1 VALDEV
7 CNLRTIPHKTCQ
19 SQNTELEAIFSSY
32 SDVNNQLEYVPKE
45 IITKPNPPENV
56 ELAIQ

>member
-1 VALDEV
+1 M
-7 CNLRTIPHKTCQ
+7 PHKTCQ

-32 SDVNNQLEYVPKE
+32 SDANTQLEYILKE

-56 ELAIQ
+56 QPAIQ